1 VHEKFSFAHTNNVDR
16 MWRSFR
22 QSISNLR
29 TLSIKKD
36 KIDDY
41 LNSFMFKSLAHKLTI
56 REFTLKILKDYYD
69 MNLLL
74 KIKDEKP

>member
-1 VHEKFSFAHTNNVDR
+1 

-29 TLSIKKD
+29 TLNIKKD

-41 LNSFMFKSLAHKLTI
+41 LNTFMFKSLAQKLSL
-56 REFTLKILKDYYD
+56 REFTLKVLKDYYD
-69 MNLLL
+69 LNFLS
-74 KIKDEKP
+74 KF